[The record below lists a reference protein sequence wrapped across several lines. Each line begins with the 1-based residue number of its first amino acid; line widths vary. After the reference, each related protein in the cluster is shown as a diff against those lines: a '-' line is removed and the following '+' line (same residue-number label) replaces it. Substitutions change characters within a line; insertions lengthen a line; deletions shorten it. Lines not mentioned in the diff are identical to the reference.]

1 MPPQAG
7 STAAPWGVEIMHL
20 LVGINHMGCLGLD
33 ISAQASLG
41 ARNIAVAHQYD
52 LVAIEKYNPMHH
64 ISAIIYPRQHYVAHF
79 KFGRPLQ
86 DDALLATDDERQHAV
101 AIDRQRYAYAI
112 INQADSL
119 FYYVVIFHP
128 FTISPLHSFAAAS
141 SGRHSR

>member
-7 STAAPWGVEIMHL
+7 STAAPWGVEIVHL
-20 LVGINHMGCLGLD
+20 LVGIDHMGSHSLD
-33 ISAQASLG
+33 IGAQASLG

-52 LVAIEKYNPMHH
+52 VVTIEKYNPVNH
-64 ISAIIYPRQHYVAHF
+64 ISAIIYPRQHYVANF

-86 DDALLATDDERQHAV
+86 DDALLATDDERQHAI
-101 AIDRQRYAYAI
+101 AIDGQRYAYAI

-119 FYYVVIFHP
+119 FNYIVIFHF